1 MRYSMLGQITLIC
14 IGVFMLRLFC
24 ASLLLLPGLLLG
36 VGVQAASC
44 DPALEQQMASLSA
57 MVQSDPVA
65 TANSAIAN
73 RHYGFLGVAGY
84 ALSLPGIDVQAC
96 RVQKIPVQIL
106 PGTGDVVCGKPH
118 RELIEQANR
127 YAETFNT
134 TMKAHLLAI
143 GRLHCS
149 SDL

>member
-1 MRYSMLGQITLIC
+1 MLRSLCLC
-14 IGVFMLRLFC
+14 IGLGLGLC
-24 ASLLLLPGLLLG
+24 AAA
-36 VGVQAASC
+36 QADSC

-57 MVQSDPVA
+57 MLQSDPVA
-65 TANSAIAN
+65 TANSAIASG
-73 RHYGFLGVAGY
+73 HYGFLGVAGY

-149 SDL
+149 ADL